1 MSVNIS
7 VVCFKSKTL
16 SNGEHPLFVKVS
28 EGKKRATKSLGLSI
42 RAQFWN
48 FEKNEPKK
56 ICPNREVLMKM
67 IESKKQQYLEQVI
80 DFKSEDKNFTP
91 QSLVDKMENTVVPQT
106 VGEYLLKQIEIMK
119 VEKRIGN
126 AKVYR
131 STYNSLFAFCGNLNI
146 SFASI
151 DSAWLRRY
159 ETFLKSRENSI
170 NTIGI
175 RFRELRALYNKAI
188 EDNLVHEKNY
198 PFKRFKVARFS
209 KKTSKRAIKK
219 EDIKRI
225 MNVDLRLITKY
236 HSPLLYLSKDL
247 FVFSYL
253 GCGINMIDMAY
264 LTYSNII
271 DDRICFKRHKTGQGI
286 TFRLLPQTIEI
297 INKYKNEGYSLSDY
311 IFPILDKKFHITE
324 IQQYDRIRKVT
335 KGVNRN
341 LKKIGSFLGL
351 NIPLTTY
358 VARHSFATVL
368 KRSGVNVAIIS
379 EALGHTSLSTTQF
392 YLDSFDNE
400 QIDDAMKNLL

>member
-1 MSVNIS
+1 MDATVSI
-7 VVCFKSKTL
+7 VCFKSKKL
-16 SNGEHPLFVKVS
+16 SNGEYPLMIRITQ
-28 EGKKRATKSLGLSI
+28 GKERAYKSLGLSVLDSL
-42 RAQFWN
+42 WN
-48 FEKNEPKK
+48 YNKEEPKRSH
-56 ICPNREVLMKM
+56 PNYEW
-67 IESKKQQYLEQVI
+67 
-80 DFKSEDKNFTP
+80 
-91 QSLVDKMENTVVPQT
+91 
-106 VGEYLLKQIEIMK
+106 LLKIVSQEKQKDVDTYIRNIIELMIN
-119 VEKRIGN
+119 EKRLGN
-126 AKVYR
+126 AKSY
-131 STYNSLFAFCGNLNI
+131 THCYNSLKTFAVNLCI
-146 SFASI
+146 PFTDI
-151 DSAWLRRY
+151 DVAWLKRY
-159 ETFLKSRENSI
+159 ERFLRERGNSD
-170 NTIGI
+170 NTMGI
-175 RFRELRALYNKAI
+175 RFRTLRAVYNKAI
-188 EDNLVHEKNY
+188 EDDIVDEKYY
-198 PFKRFKVARFS
+198 PFKKFKVSHFN
-209 KKTSKRAIKK
+209 KKTTKRAISKSEMAK
-219 EDIKRI
+219 
-225 MNVDLRLITKY
+225 VLALDLSNITTY
-236 HSPLLYLSKDL
+236 YSPLLYLSKDL

>member
-1 MSVNIS
+1 MFGLWVGFMGLAGAMAIMFWMVLHFSVQGKYQEQAENDLKAAAQSIWDMYDQEDFEANIAFLAKTNDYFVQIVSEKDMQVLLSVN
-7 VVCFKSKTL
+7 
-16 SNGEHPLFVKVS
+16 NQGENAAPQQDDIVD
-28 EGKKRATKSLGLSI
+28 
-42 RAQFWN
+42 
-48 FEKNEPKK
+48 EK
-56 ICPNREVLMKM
+56 
-67 IESKKQQYLEQVI
+67 Y
-80 DFKSEDKNFTP
+80 
-91 QSLVDKMENTVVPQT
+91 
-106 VGEYLLKQIEIMK
+106 
-119 VEKRIGN
+119 
-126 AKVYR
+126 
-131 STYNSLFAFCGNLNI
+131 
-146 SFASI
+146 
-151 DSAWLRRY
+151 
-159 ETFLKSRENSI
+159 
-170 NTIGI
+170 
-175 RFRELRALYNKAI
+175 
-188 EDNLVHEKNY
+188 Y
-198 PFKRFKVARFS
+198 PFKKFKVSHFN
-209 KKTSKRAIKK
+209 KKTTKRAISKSEMAK
-219 EDIKRI
+219 
-225 MNVDLRLITKY
+225 VLALDLSNITTY
-236 HSPLLYLSKDL
+236 YSPLLYLSKDL

>member
-1 MSVNIS
+1 MDATVSI
-7 VVCFKSKTL
+7 VCFKSKKL
-16 SNGEHPLFVKVS
+16 SNGEYPLMIRITQ
-28 EGKKRATKSLGLSI
+28 GKERAYKSLGLSVLDSL
-42 RAQFWN
+42 WN
-48 FEKNEPKK
+48 YNKEEPKRSHPNYEWLLK
-56 ICPNREVLMKM
+56 IVSQE
-67 IESKKQQYLEQVI
+67 KQKYLNLIFELRALG
-80 DFKSEDKNFTP
+80 KSFTP
-91 QSLVDKMENTVVPQT
+91 QTLIS
-106 VGEYLLKQIEIMK
+106 K
-119 VEKRIGN
+119 VEKKENKSDVDTYIRNIIELMINEKRLGN
-126 AKVYR
+126 AKSY
-131 STYNSLFAFCGNLNI
+131 THCYNSLKTFAVNLCI
-146 SFASI
+146 PFTDI
-151 DSAWLRRY
+151 DVAWLKRY
-159 ETFLKSRENSI
+159 ERFLRERGNSD
-170 NTIGI
+170 NTMGI
-175 RFRELRALYNKAI
+175 RFRTLRAVYNKAI
-188 EDNLVHEKNY
+188 EDDIVDEKYY
-198 PFKRFKVARFS
+198 PFKKFKVSHFN
-209 KKTSKRAIKK
+209 KKTTKRAISKSEMAK
-219 EDIKRI
+219 
-225 MNVDLRLITKY
+225 VLALDLSNITTY
-236 HSPLLYLSKDL
+236 YSPLLYLSKDL

-271 DDRICFKRHKTGQGI
+271 DDRICFKRHKTGQG
-286 TFRLLPQTIEI
+286 

>member
-1 MSVNIS
+1 MMFGLWVGFMGLAGAMAIMFWMVLHFSVQGKYQEQAENDLKAAAQSIWDMYDQEDFEANIAFLAKTNDYFVQIVSEKDMQVLLSVN
-7 VVCFKSKTL
+7 
-16 SNGEHPLFVKVS
+16 NQGENAAPQQDDIVD
-28 EGKKRATKSLGLSI
+28 
-42 RAQFWN
+42 
-48 FEKNEPKK
+48 EK
-56 ICPNREVLMKM
+56 
-67 IESKKQQYLEQVI
+67 Y
-80 DFKSEDKNFTP
+80 
-91 QSLVDKMENTVVPQT
+91 
-106 VGEYLLKQIEIMK
+106 
-119 VEKRIGN
+119 
-126 AKVYR
+126 
-131 STYNSLFAFCGNLNI
+131 
-146 SFASI
+146 
-151 DSAWLRRY
+151 
-159 ETFLKSRENSI
+159 
-170 NTIGI
+170 
-175 RFRELRALYNKAI
+175 
-188 EDNLVHEKNY
+188 Y
-198 PFKRFKVARFS
+198 PFKKFKVSHFN
-209 KKTSKRAIKK
+209 KKTTKRAISKSEMAK
-219 EDIKRI
+219 
-225 MNVDLRLITKY
+225 VLALDLSNITTY
-236 HSPLLYLSKDL
+236 YSPLLYLSKDL